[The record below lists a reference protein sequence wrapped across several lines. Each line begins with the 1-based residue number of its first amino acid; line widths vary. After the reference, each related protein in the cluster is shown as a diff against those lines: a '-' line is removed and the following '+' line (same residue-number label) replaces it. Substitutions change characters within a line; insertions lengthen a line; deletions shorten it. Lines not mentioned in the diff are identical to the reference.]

1 MEKQQATEAL
11 KVKQKKYSNEKENAD
26 GKVYAAPDMNIT
38 CKQIISALKL
48 YQRFDDDEI
57 ISNELFAVVSN
68 RVKIKVLN
76 YKDDYFVNLRY
87 QIDLIYDNINRE
99 VNKHVEVDPKSQQ

>member
-1 MEKQQATEAL
+1 
-11 KVKQKKYSNEKENAD
+11 
-26 GKVYAAPDMNIT
+26 MNIT

-87 QIDLIYDNINRE
+87 QIDLIYDKINRE